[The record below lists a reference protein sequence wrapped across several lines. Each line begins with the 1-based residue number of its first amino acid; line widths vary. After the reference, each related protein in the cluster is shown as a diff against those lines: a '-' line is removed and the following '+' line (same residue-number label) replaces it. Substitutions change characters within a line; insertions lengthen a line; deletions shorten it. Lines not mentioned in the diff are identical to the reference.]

1 MTASFRTIVGV
12 LALSFVALCARAETP
27 QRDVL
32 PTEFTRA
39 KLLGCWRHDAAKQL
53 GAPPPG
59 YSELC
64 FRPDRT
70 AHFMSIGREGGGD
83 DLFKWRLIEREQALV
98 IDEQKC
104 TIVQAREGQLLLT
117 RCLYMGLWM
126 KRCTQMTADGTTC
139 AVDIQSKS
147 QKGP

>member
-1 MTASFRTIVGV
+1 MKAAFRTILCV
-12 LALSFVALCARAETP
+12 LALSLVALWARAETP
-27 QRDVL
+27 GADAG

-53 GAPPPG
+53 DGPPVG

-70 AHFMSIGREGGGD
+70 AHFVSIAPQGGGD
-83 DLFKWRLIEREQALV
+83 DLFKWRLMEREQALV

-104 TIVQAREGQLLLT
+104 SIMPAREGQLLLT
-117 RCLYMGLWM
+117 RCLYMGLWL
-126 KRCTQMTADGTTC
+126 KRCTKISADGTTC
-139 AVDIQSKS
+139 AVK
-147 QKGP
+147 